1 MIDGLNGRVI
11 NLLSN
16 DLGKF
21 EEALSFLH
29 DLWKG
34 PLETVIVGYL
44 VYNEIGI
51 AGVVGIVFILSF
63 IPIQCKSFK
72 IEHNLIN

>member
-1 MIDGLNGRVI
+1 LVDGLNGKVI

-21 EEALSFLH
+21 ELALTFLH

-34 PLETVIVGYL
+34 PVEVLIIGYL
-44 VYNEIGI
+44 IWREVGL
-51 AGVVGIVFILSF
+51 AGFVGVIFILCF
-63 IPIQCKSFK
+63 IPVQSK
-72 IEHNLIN
+72 